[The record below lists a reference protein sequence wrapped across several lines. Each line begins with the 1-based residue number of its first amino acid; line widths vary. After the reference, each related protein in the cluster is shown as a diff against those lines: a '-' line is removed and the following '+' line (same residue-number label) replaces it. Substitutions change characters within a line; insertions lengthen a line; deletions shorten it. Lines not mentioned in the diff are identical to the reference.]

1 MGCITYT
8 RVRLCY
14 DVTDGCGLLFSVS
27 GVSRLQPKARTA
39 QFCLLVHGGHWGL
52 GPAAKG
58 VGLARQL
65 NKTLGAIPSLF
76 FAAQDAG
83 ALDAAI

>member
-1 MGCITYT
+1 MLLTGAF
-8 RVRLCY
+8 
-14 DVTDGCGLLFSVS
+14 LFSVS

-76 FAAQDAG
+76 FAAQDAV
-83 ALDAAI
+83 AAIGLIIFFIFFNSIQL